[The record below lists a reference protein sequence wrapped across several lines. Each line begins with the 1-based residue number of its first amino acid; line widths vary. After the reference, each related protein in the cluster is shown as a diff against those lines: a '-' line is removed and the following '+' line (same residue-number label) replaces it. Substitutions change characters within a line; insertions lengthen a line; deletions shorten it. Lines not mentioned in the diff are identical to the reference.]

1 MPSDK
6 KFGSLFGA
14 VVEAAAKGAQMGKAQ
29 LDLALAK
36 RERLR
41 ALAELGERVVEAVD
55 AGKMKIGGALA
66 DAMRRVKEAEQK
78 IADHERKTHTAD
90 GTVSSRDAAKPA
102 SKKAASPS
110 DDEEEDDDLH

>member
-1 MPSDK
+1 
-6 KFGSLFGA
+6 

-29 LDLALAK
+29 LELALAK

-78 IADHERKTHTAD
+78 IADHERRTQSAD
-90 GTVSSRDAAKPA
+90 GTVSSRDASKQT
-102 SKKAASPS
+102 KKAAAPA

>member
-78 IADHERKTHTAD
+78 ISDHERRTQTAD
-90 GTVSSRDAAKPA
+90 GTVSSRDAAKKSAKQTPIE
-102 SKKAASPS
+102 
-110 DDEEEDDDLH
+110 DDEEEDDLH

>member
-55 AGKMKIGGALA
+55 AGKLKIGGALA
-66 DAMRRVKEAEQK
+66 DAMRRVKEADEK
-78 IADHERKTHTAD
+78 IAQHERRAQSAD
-90 GTVSSRDAAKPA
+90 GTVSSREAAKKAPPA
-102 SKKAASPS
+102 
-110 DDEEEDDDLH
+110 DDDDDLH

>member
-29 LDLALAK
+29 LELALAK

-41 ALAELGERVVEAVD
+41 ALAELGERVVEAVE
-55 AGKMKIGGALA
+55 AGKLKISGALV
-66 DAMRRVKEAEQK
+66 DAMRRVKEADEK
-78 IADHERKTHTAD
+78 IAQQERRAHTAD
-90 GTVSSRDAAKPA
+90 GTVSSREAAKKAPPA
-102 SKKAASPS
+102 
-110 DDEEEDDDLH
+110 DDDDDLH

>member
-1 MPSDK
+1 VPSDK

-55 AGKMKIGGALA
+55 AGKMKVGGALA
-66 DAMRRVKEAEQK
+66 DAMRRVKEAEAK
-78 IADHERKTHTAD
+78 IADHERKTQTAD
-90 GTVSSRDAAKPA
+90 GTVSSRDAKSKRPPKPA
-102 SKKAASPS
+102 
-110 DDEEEDDDLH
+110 EEDDDDLQ